1 MQRLGQ
7 RLADQARVGDV
18 ILLIGDLG
26 SGKTTLARY
35 IIQALGIEEDIPSPT
50 FTLLQSYDGQRGD
63 TLIPIFHFDL
73 YRLEA
78 AGDIYELGLEDAL
91 DTGLS
96 LIEWP
101 DIAAPAL
108 PDDRLEIHLEAG
120 SDADTRAI
128 TITGSPSWVDR
139 LQLETG
145 P

>member
-1 MQRLGQ
+1 MQLLGQ
-7 RLADQARVGDV
+7 ELAAHARIGDV

-26 SGKTTLARY
+26 SGKTTLARH
-35 IIQALGIEEDIPSPT
+35 IIQALGVSEEIPSPT
-50 FTLLQSYDGQRGD
+50 FTLVQSYDGVRGKEP
-63 TLIPIFHFDL
+63 IPIFHFDL

-78 AGDIYELGLEDAL
+78 ANDIYELGLEDAL

-101 DIAAPAL
+101 DIAARAL
-108 PDDRLEIHLEAG
+108 PDDRLEIRLSAG
-120 SDADTRAI
+120 ADDDTRAI
-128 TITGSPSWVDR
+128 TITGSPDWARR